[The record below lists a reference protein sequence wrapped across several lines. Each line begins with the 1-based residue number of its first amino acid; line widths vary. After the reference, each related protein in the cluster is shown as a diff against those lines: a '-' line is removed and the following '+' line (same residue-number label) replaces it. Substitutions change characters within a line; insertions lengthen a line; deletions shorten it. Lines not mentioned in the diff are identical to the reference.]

1 MFQCPNCKT
10 LAEENRY
17 LRTLV
22 DRLLE
27 RVGVAPV
34 DPSLPIGTQAFQSE
48 EDPGEQ
54 LPADRIGI

>member
-27 RVGVAPV
+27 KVDVAPV
-34 DPSLPIGTQAFQSE
+34 DPALPIGTQAFH
-48 EDPGEQ
+48 EDGSMGEHEPQ
-54 LPADRIGI
+54 DRVGI

>member
-34 DPSLPIGTQAFQSE
+34 DPSLPIGTQAFQNE